1 MVIEEVND
9 IRHGSFE
16 IEKKDEVAD
25 VNILSNFAQYQTVGQ
40 TTPFDD
46 SFRARTDELQDKLM
60 ASNTPRGGQRAST
73 MKARPASGRSVQ
85 DYDPLSDRKKKEKMQ
100 RTAFQKKT

>member
-1 MVIEEVND
+1 MSPGLRASQNSQTADQKSSNRSVIMVIEEVND

-25 VNILSNFAQYQTVGQ
+25 VNILSNFAQYQTVGR
-40 TTPFDD
+40 TTPYED

-60 ASNTPRGGQRAST
+60 ASNTPRGG
-73 MKARPASGRSVQ
+73 
-85 DYDPLSDRKKKEKMQ
+85 
-100 RTAFQKKT
+100 